1 MYEQPA
7 FKEYTFIPDKTFPLN
22 IFKVSSTNGVG
33 IPLHW
38 QEHMEFILIRKGIF
52 SIQIQDQ
59 FTDLNEGDVLF
70 INAKEIHQA
79 YPLNKNS
86 ELISI
91 VFNDAL
97 IRNLSLDST
106 EKKYVLPIINQ
117 ELTIPSIIRAENPV
131 AAPLIKRLEDLYIE
145 FKEKKKGFE
154 LFIKANLIHSIALI
168 YRVSK
173 EKFDS
178 SLNKREDTSLQN
190 ILIHLSNNYH
200 HPISI
205 TEAAT
210 ICNLSPN
217 YFCYVFKKTTGKTF
231 VEYVNMLR
239 VHEADRL
246 FQEGYN
252 SISEVAYKV
261 GYSNLT
267 YFGRVFKQ
275 YKTCRPSDVVKE
287 VREAKERV
295 NS

>member
-22 IFKVSSTNGVG
+22 IFNVSPTNGAG

-38 QEHMEFILIRKGIF
+38 QEHLEFILIRKGIF

-70 INAKEIHQA
+70 INAKEIHGA
-79 YPLNKNS
+79 YPINKNS

-131 AAPLIKRLEDLYIE
+131 AAPLTKRLEDLYIE

-168 YRVSK
+168 YRLSEAK
-173 EKFDS
+173 PDTIQNNREDS
-178 SLNKREDTSLQN
+178 SIQN
-190 ILIHLSNNYH
+190 ILIHLSENFQNSTT
-200 HPISI
+200 IN
-205 TEAAT
+205 EAAT

-246 FQEGYN
+246 LREGYN
-252 SISEVAYKV
+252 SISEVAYRV

-275 YKTCRPSDVVKE
+275 YKACRPSDVVKE
-287 VREAKERV
+287 VKEAIETV
-295 NS
+295 NT

>member
-22 IFKVSSTNGVG
+22 IFKVSPPNGTG

-38 QEHMEFILIRKGIF
+38 QDHMEFILIRKGKF
-52 SIQIQDQ
+52 HVQIQEQ
-59 FTDLNEGDVLF
+59 FTELYEGDVLF
-70 INAKEIHQA
+70 VNANETHGA
-79 YPLNKNS
+79 YSMTEGS

-91 VFNDAL
+91 VFNEAL

-117 ELTIPSIIRAENPV
+117 ELKIPSIIKAKNPV
-131 AAPLIKRLEDLYIE
+131 ASSLTSLLEELYLEYI
-145 FKEKKKGFE
+145 EKKKGFE

-168 YRVSK
+168 FRLSEAK
-173 EKFDS
+173 LDS
-178 SLNKREDTSLQN
+178 IQSNREDTSIQS
-190 ILIHLSNNYH
+190 ILIYLSENFQKQ
-200 HPISI
+200 ITI

-210 ICNLSPN
+210 YCNLSPN

-246 FQEGYN
+246 LREGSN
-252 SISEVAYKV
+252 SISEVAYQV

-275 YKTCRPSDVVKE
+275 YKTCRPRDVVKE
-287 VREAKERV
+287 VREAKESV
-295 NS
+295 HT

>member
-1 MYEQPA
+1 MYEQQA

-22 IFKVSSTNGVG
+22 IFKVSPPNGTG
-33 IPLHW
+33 IPLHC
-38 QEHMEFILIRKGIF
+38 QEHLEFILIRKGMF
-52 SIQIQDQ
+52 KVQIQDQ
-59 FTDLNEGDVLF
+59 LTELNEGDLLF
-70 INAKEIHQA
+70 INANEIHGA
-79 YPLNKNS
+79 YSLSEGS

-106 EKKYVLPIINQ
+106 EKKYVLPIINH
-117 ELTIPSIIRAENPV
+117 ELTLPSIIRAKNPV
-131 AAPLIKRLEDLYIE
+131 AEPLTKRLEDLYIE
-145 FKEKKKGFE
+145 FREKKKGFE

-168 YRVSK
+168 YRLSE
-173 EKFDS
+173 EKLDIS
-178 SLNKREDTSLQN
+178 QNKREDTSIQN
-190 ILIHLSNNYH
+190 ILIHLSENFQN
-200 HPISI
+200 PISI
-205 TEAAT
+205 TKAAT

-246 FQEGYN
+246 LREGYH

-287 VREAKERV
+287 VKEAMESV
-295 NS
+295 NT